1 MRNGLRFMPIGA
13 RAGRLA
19 AVGAL
24 GASLVA
30 SGVLLAPGAQA
41 ADTGHG
47 KISCSAVKVR
57 KSPAKN
63 ATAVGV
69 AYKGD
74 KIAYDQFAYKR
85 AEKTWYTRG
94 TVTRKSD
101 GKKVRGYVFYKCAN
115 PYGTNPAPTPPI
127 PKK

>member
-1 MRNGLRFMPIGA
+1 MPI
-13 RAGRLA
+13 RMRIGRLT

-24 GASLVA
+24 GTSLVV

-47 KISCSAVKVR
+47 KVSCSAVKVR

-69 AYKGD
+69 VYKGD
-74 KIAYDQFAYKR
+74 KVAYDQFAYKR

-94 TVTRKSD
+94 TFVRKSD
-101 GKKVRGYVFYKCAN
+101 GVKLRGYVFYKCAN

-127 PKK
+127 PK